1 MAQLI
6 SIDDLTQKK
15 PLNPKGF
22 ALFELAFRPFFL
34 LGNLFAL
41 LAIIPWVLA
50 LHGTLA
56 LPQLSTWWHA
66 HEMIFGFSLAI
77 ILGFLLTAAQTWT
90 GVPSVRGRWLALLV
104 LLWLLPRMGLVFL
117 PDVPL
122 AVWAA
127 SDFLCHLGAWCVL
140 ARMIIQ
146 VKQWRN
152 APFLALLLLF
162 ALLSLASYYA
172 QATEQMVWV
181 TRIHYASVGVIAV
194 VLNLMGGRVIPAFT
208 QNATKYGRKPESPW
222 LLRLSNTGLLLMAV
236 FWLLD
241 APMALQ
247 ITAGLT
253 ALVLFYR
260 WHGWGWYATR
270 NNPLLW
276 SLHLSFVCLPLA
288 CTLLAFAYPASGALH
303 VLTVGAIAG
312 LIVAMTSRVA
322 LGHTGR
328 MLKAPRWMP
337 LAYGLM
343 FLAAILRGLA
353 GLIHVWPRAYLPLID
368 AAMLCWVVSLLIF
381 LLYYTQILLRPRL
394 DGKPG

>member
-41 LAIIPWVLA
+41 LSIIPWVLA

-117 PDVPL
+117 PDAPL

>member
-41 LAIIPWVLA
+41 LSIIPWVLA

-127 SDFLCHLGAWCVL
+127 SDFLCTWVRGAC
-140 ARMIIQ
+140 
-146 VKQWRN
+146 WR
-152 APFLALLLLF
+152 A
-162 ALLSLASYYA
+162 
-172 QATEQMVWV
+172 
-181 TRIHYASVGVIAV
+181 
-194 VLNLMGGRVIPAFT
+194 
-208 QNATKYGRKPESPW
+208 
-222 LLRLSNTGLLLMAV
+222 
-236 FWLLD
+236 
-241 APMALQ
+241 
-247 ITAGLT
+247 
-253 ALVLFYR
+253 
-260 WHGWGWYATR
+260 
-270 NNPLLW
+270 
-276 SLHLSFVCLPLA
+276 
-288 CTLLAFAYPASGALH
+288 
-303 VLTVGAIAG
+303 
-312 LIVAMTSRVA
+312 
-322 LGHTGR
+322 
-328 MLKAPRWMP
+328 
-337 LAYGLM
+337 
-343 FLAAILRGLA
+343 
-353 GLIHVWPRAYLPLID
+353 
-368 AAMLCWVVSLLIF
+368 
-381 LLYYTQILLRPRL
+381 
-394 DGKPG
+394 

>member
-41 LAIIPWVLA
+41 LSIIPWVLA

-56 LPQLSTWWHA
+56 LQQLSTWWHA

-162 ALLSLASYYA
+162 ALLSLAS
-172 QATEQMVWV
+172 
-181 TRIHYASVGVIAV
+181 
-194 VLNLMGGRVIPAFT
+194 
-208 QNATKYGRKPESPW
+208 
-222 LLRLSNTGLLLMAV
+222 
-236 FWLLD
+236 
-241 APMALQ
+241 
-247 ITAGLT
+247 
-253 ALVLFYR
+253 
-260 WHGWGWYATR
+260 
-270 NNPLLW
+270 
-276 SLHLSFVCLPLA
+276 
-288 CTLLAFAYPASGALH
+288 
-303 VLTVGAIAG
+303 
-312 LIVAMTSRVA
+312 
-322 LGHTGR
+322 
-328 MLKAPRWMP
+328 
-337 LAYGLM
+337 
-343 FLAAILRGLA
+343 
-353 GLIHVWPRAYLPLID
+353 
-368 AAMLCWVVSLLIF
+368 
-381 LLYYTQILLRPRL
+381 
-394 DGKPG
+394 

>member
-15 PLNPKGF
+15 LLNPKGF

-56 LPQLSTWWHA
+56 LPQFSTWWHA

-368 AAMLCWVVSLLIF
+368 AAMLCWGVSLLIF
-381 LLYYTQILLRPRL
+381 LLYYTRILLRPRL

>member
-41 LAIIPWVLA
+41 LSIIPWVLA

-172 QATEQMVWV
+172 HATEQMVWI
-181 TRIHYASVGVIAV
+181 TRIHYATVGVIAV

-328 MLKAPRWMP
+328 MLKAPRWMA

-343 FLAAILRGLA
+343 FLAASLRGLA
-353 GLIHVWPRAYLPLID
+353 GLIHGWPRAALPLID